1 MKLLSYTSLL
11 DGEAVTRCSPPW
23 GQAFALQGC
32 DRADLVVVLD
42 LPDDLE
48 EDDSEREAW
57 LLSRCEQSPERVV
70 PTLPRALW
78 REAVA
83 AMGDL
88 RTEAPYSTFMR
99 GAKAIARAKA
109 AGCATESDCELIDA
123 VAQFYHLPEERT
135 HDMRLV
141 YLERSLSRSRQHCPD
156 DAEIARWHDRASKA
170 AFARATE
177 RAEAAYFRLAQP

>member
-1 MKLLSYTSLL
+1 MKKLLLTTLIALSMLSTPARA
-11 DGEAVTRCSPPW
+11 DGE
-23 GQAFALQGC
+23 
-32 DRADLVVVLD
+32 
-42 LPDDLE
+42 
-48 EDDSEREAW
+48 EAM
-57 LLSRCEQSPERVV
+57 SY
-70 PTLPRALW
+70 W

-83 AMGDL
+83 AMGDI
-88 RTEAPYSTFMR
+88 RVEAPYSVFMR

-109 AGCATESDCELIDA
+109 IGCTTESECELIDA

-156 DAEIARWHDRASKA
+156 DADIARWHDRASKA

-177 RAEAAYFRLAQP
+177 RAEAAYFRVAQP